1 MTFTRSIL
9 MTSAF
14 ALIAAS
20 PALADLTAEQVLE
33 DQLKQMQSYGLTA
46 QTTSQRKSGDV
57 LTVDGY
63 TSELVFPEG
72 SFTMTMG
79 GAIFTEDNGTVVITY
94 PEEIPITIAGI
105 ADGEEPFEMVMTLR
119 QTGTRA
125 VVSGIPEE
133 IRYEFT
139 ADAFSVDDIQFIQPE
154 EAAELDMTIDVSLS
168 GLTGVMEIVGGGP
181 VRDYTSEFNFASMVA
196 NVAADI
202 PEDDGAFSIQINGE
216 NITSEYSGRLAPQD
230 LMASFAQTIEAGSRT
245 VGTASHG
252 PLTYSIS
259 ADSPEGGFEMA
270 AALASGTFDFKMDED
285 GLDYGGTSKDMTV
298 TVGGSALPFPPMSF
312 NAAEMGGRF
321 ALPVVPS
328 EDSQS
333 FALLT
338 RMIGLEL
345 DPAIWGIFDPTGQL
359 PRDPANLVIDL
370 NGEVVL
376 TDDIFDPETMENLA
390 GPPGQINALTVNGIQ
405 LSFAGAELTGDG
417 EFTFNNE
424 GFMPM
429 PSGVLNLMLTG
440 GNGLL
445 DTLVNMGLVPQEQA
459 LGARMMMGLFARPGS
474 GEDTLLSTIEVKEDG
489 SVLAN
494 GQRIQ

>member
-14 ALIAAS
+14 AILAAN
-20 PALADLTAEQVLE
+20 PALADLTAEQVLA

-46 QTTSQRKSGDV
+46 ETTSQSKSGDV

-79 GAIFTEDNGTVVITY
+79 GAIFTEDNGSVIITY
-94 PEEIPITIAGI
+94 PDEIPITIAGV
-105 ADGEEPFEMVMTLR
+105 AEGEEPFEMVMTLR
-119 QTGTRA
+119 QSGTRA
-125 VVSGIPEE
+125 VVTGIPEE
-133 IRYEFT
+133 IRYDFT
-139 ADAFSVDDIQFIQPE
+139 AEAFSVDEIKFLEPA
-154 EAAELDMTIDVSLS
+154 EAAEMDMTVDISLNGLS
-168 GLTGVMEIVGGGP
+168 GFMEIVGGGTI
-181 VRDYTSEFNFASMVA
+181 RDYTSAFNFASMA
-196 NVAADI
+196 ATIAADV
-202 PEDDGAFSIQINGE
+202 PEDDGAFNIEINGE
-216 NITSEYSGRLAPQD
+216 NISSEYSGRLAPQD
-230 LMASFAQTIEAGSRT
+230 FMASMAQTIEAGSRT

-252 PLTYSIS
+252 PLTYALS
-259 ADSPEGGFEMA
+259 ADTPDGGIEMA

-298 TVGGSALPFPPMSF
+298 TVGGSAMPLPPMSF
-312 NAAEMGGRF
+312 SAAETGGRF

-328 EDSQS
+328 EDSQG

-345 DPAIWGIFDPTGQL
+345 DPTIWGIFDPTGQL

-370 NGEVVL
+370 GGEVVL
-376 TDDIFDPETMENLA
+376 TDDIFDPEAMENLA
-390 GPPGQINALTVNGIQ
+390 GPPGQINALDVNDIQ
-405 LSFAGAELTGDG
+405 LSFAGAELTGNG
-417 EFTFNNE
+417 EFAFNNE
-424 GFMPM
+424 GFFSI
-429 PSGVLNLMLTG
+429 PSGVANLKLTG

-459 LGARMMMGLFARPGS
+459 LGARMMMGLFARPGP
-474 GEDTLLSTIEVKEDG
+474 GDDTLLSTIEVKEDG